1 MDISE
6 ERIAVI
12 DRISKNMLNHA
23 IEMRNKYGRD
33 FISRHEAISVIR
45 EEFEEVWDAVKNNDN
60 KYQLYQELQQ
70 LGAMTMLFAEL
81 VMNDDV
87 ERKSING

>member
-6 ERIAVI
+6 
-12 DRISKNMLNHA
+12 DRIIWLNEVSKEMVEHA

-45 EEFEEVWDAVKNNDN
+45 EEFEEAWDEVKKNGS
-60 KYQLYQELQQ
+60 KERLLSELEQ
-70 LGAMTMLFAEL
+70 LGAMVILFASL
-81 VMNDDV
+81 VEDGVID
-87 ERKSING
+87 

>member
-6 ERIAVI
+6 
-12 DRISKNMLNHA
+12 DRIIWLNEVSKEMVEHA

-45 EEFEEVWDAVKNNDN
+45 EEFEEAWDEVKTNGS
-60 KYQLYQELQQ
+60 KERLLSELEQ
-70 LGAMTMLFAEL
+70 LGAMVILFASL
-81 VMNDDV
+81 VEDGVID
-87 ERKSING
+87 